1 LLVILPPAVTLTLRT
16 RPLPEVAAAPETVQ
30 SIRRRQIV
38 GRALRT
44 IAIRV

>member
-1 LLVILPPAVTLTLRT
+1 MLPPPVTLTLRT

-30 SIRRRQIV
+30 TVRRRQIV
-38 GRALRT
+38 GNALRT